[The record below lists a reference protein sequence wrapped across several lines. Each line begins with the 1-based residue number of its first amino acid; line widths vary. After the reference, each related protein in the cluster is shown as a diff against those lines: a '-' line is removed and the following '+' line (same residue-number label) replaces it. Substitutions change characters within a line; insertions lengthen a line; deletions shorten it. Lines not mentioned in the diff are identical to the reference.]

1 MTLSSKLGIFVC
13 IAALVASAPTQAG
26 EIQVIFSEVD
36 GHPTSQVPGAL
47 DLAGNPIVTEFKALE
62 DLTFS
67 PDGSMWIVKARNEA
81 GSDLETMLLIGSGT
95 SGMMLAQEGQPVA
108 GGVAGE
114 LYDFFDASA
123 GFTSDAT
130 QFAFGAR
137 ARGGDSSTKEKVIKF
152 DGANFTIIAQ
162 ESDAANGL
170 MDLPPAP
177 SGDET
182 FGNSLNSIHL
192 LDDGR
197 VGFVAVTINDVH
209 SSRRPALFYDND
221 AFLQS
226 GVSPIGSD
234 IWDSFD
240 SDDFRTTQ
248 DGMHW
253 FAQGDDE
260 GSTATDDL
268 LAVDGVVVL
277 REGDLIPSTS
287 ITVDGIF
294 FTKML
299 PNGDWYSRGDDP
311 ANDDW
316 AVSNGEL
323 FAATGNPITPG
334 SPENWGDSFLAFT
347 GNNNGDWVLVGNT
360 DSADTATDTVIV
372 LNGRDVVVREG
383 DPVDLDGNG
392 IADDDAFIGRGT
404 DTSSAFNPN
413 DIFLS
418 DDGMLYFFAPLRDS
432 MGNDLGIFGS
442 GGDSFLCLDLPSAC
456 ASGNVDL
463 ANGTTQDALQIDG
476 SSGYPTRSTTVSPSQ
491 SFSLSLDAAN
501 AGPVSGR
508 YVVWAWIGEGTNPT
522 DLMSM
527 GQLVGCTVNPTPIQG
542 AMSPQPQ
549 FCLPGMGIPAFV
561 CAGTNTKN
569 VSDFAPWM
577 VTRPSGLANPITITL
592 QGLLEDDS
600 TPHPQ
605 GFSMTNAVKLV
616 VQ

>member
-1 MTLSSKLGIFVC
+1 MKQGSKLGVFLC
-13 IAALVASAPTQAG
+13 IAALILPSFANAG
-26 EIQVIFSEVD
+26 EIQVIYSEVD

-47 DLAGNPIVTEFKALE
+47 DLAGNPVVTEFKALE
-62 DLTFS
+62 DLVFS
-67 PDGSMWIVKARNEA
+67 PDGSMWIVKARNEL

-95 SGMMLAQEGQPVA
+95 TGMMLAQEGQPVA
-108 GGVAGE
+108 GGVPGE
-114 LYDFFDASA
+114 LYEFFDASA

-137 ARGGDSSTKEKVIKF
+137 ARGGDPTTKEKVIQF
-152 DGANFTIIAQ
+152 DGTNFTIIAQ

-170 MDLPPAP
+170 MDLPPDP

-182 FGNSLNSIHL
+182 FGNSLNSIHM

-197 VGFVAVTINDVH
+197 VGFVAVTINNVH
-209 SSRRPALFYDND
+209 SSRRPALFYDSN
-221 AFLQS
+221 AFAQS
-226 GVSPIGSD
+226 GVTPIDGD
-234 IWDSFD
+234 LWDSFD
-240 SDDFRTTQ
+240 SDDFRTTP

-260 GSTATDDL
+260 GSTTTDDI

-277 REGDLIPSTS
+277 REGSMIPSTA
-287 ITVDGIF
+287 ITVDAVF
-294 FTKML
+294 STNM
-299 PNGDWYSRGDDP
+299 NSDGDWFSRGDDP

-323 FAATGNPITPG
+323 FAATGDPITPG
-334 SPENWGDSFLAFT
+334 APENWGDVFLAFT
-347 GNNNGDWVLVGNT
+347 GNNVGDWVLAGNT
-360 DSADTATDTVIV
+360 DSGDTATDSVIV

-392 IADDDAFIGRGT
+392 IADDDAFIGRGNE
-404 DTSSAFNPN
+404 TSSAFNP
-413 DIFLS
+413 DDFFLT
-418 DDGMLYFFAPLRDS
+418 DDGILYFFAPLRDS

-442 GGDSFLCLDLPSAC
+442 GGDSFLRLDLPSVC

-463 ANGTTQDALQIDG
+463 ANGTTQDALQLDG
-476 SSGYPTRSTTVSPSQ
+476 SSGYPTRSQNVGSGVPFT
-491 SFSLSLDAAN
+491 LSLDAAN

-522 DLMSM
+522 DLNSM
-527 GQLVGCTVNPTPIQG
+527 GQFVGCTVNPTPIQG

-605 GFSMTNAVKLV
+605 GFSMTNAVELV
-616 VQ
+616 IQ